1 MYLLN
6 LETMQDRDNYVVSI
20 EYQVSVLH
28 ARVNRT
34 AIQDRQDTVDFISKQ
49 QNFNIFQFELY

>member
-6 LETMQDRDNYVVSI
+6 LETMRDQDDYVVSI
-20 EYQVSVLH
+20 EYKISVWD
-28 ARVNRT
+28 ARVDRI

-49 QNFNIFQFELY
+49 QNFIF